1 MRLLSH
7 LKEAEEPFEAGQ
19 IGSSAMAYKRNPM
32 RSERIASLGRY
43 IICDLQ
49 NAALTASTQWLER
62 TLDDSANRRIS
73 IPEAFLACDGILNL
87 YQNIASGMRLFP
99 AVMRRHLQE
108 ELPFLATEN
117 ILMYCVKEKGGD
129 RQLLHERIRV
139 HSIAAAEQVKQYGKQ
154 NDLLSRIE
162 EDPAFGLTEEELQ
175 KIADPSAFTG
185 MAARQCEDYLRDVIR
200 PLLAEYADEIR
211 SADEI
216 NV

>member
-1 MRLLSH
+1 M
-7 LKEAEEPFEAGQ
+7 
-19 IGSSAMAYKRNPM
+19 
-32 RSERIASLGRY
+32 
-43 IICDLQ
+43 
-49 NAALTASTQWLER
+49 
-62 TLDDSANRRIS
+62 
-73 IPEAFLACDGILNL
+73 
-87 YQNIASGMRLFP
+87 
-99 AVMRRHLQE
+99 
-108 ELPFLATEN
+108 
-117 ILMYCVKEKGGD
+117 
-129 RQLLHERIRV
+129 
-139 HSIAAAEQVKQYGKQ
+139 KQYGKQ